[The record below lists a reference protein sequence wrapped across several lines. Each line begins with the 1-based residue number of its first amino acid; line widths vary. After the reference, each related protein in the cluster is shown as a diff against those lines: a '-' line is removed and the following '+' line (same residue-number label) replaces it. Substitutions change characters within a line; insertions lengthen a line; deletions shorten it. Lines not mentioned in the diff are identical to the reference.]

1 MCVCDEC
8 RSTFES
14 PEDYYDKATGKREE
28 ICPHCG
34 SENFKK
40 IEQPNAQGKTAAKT
54 TTEIIKETGGQVN
67 MGLKSYDE
75 LRNLDISQYCDQ
87 RDDLDYLNWAKCIDL
102 LHKNG
107 AQKVYF
113 EPLKNKDG
121 SSLFYTDMEFKDSK
135 GNTNRCY
142 EVGVHVVIDDM
153 EFDFTGPLMN
163 GTNPVKDNSLS
174 QQRVW
179 NCQTRLFVKA
189 VAIHTGLGF
198 NLWLKEE
205 QETSQF
211 DEDLSK
217 HDLMK
222 CQQRLSE
229 LITMKMQ
236 GGVTMQQMAV
246 AVGMELPEFQAI
258 FTYYSKLRK
267 VEEVIRGM

>member
-8 RSTFES
+8 KNTFES
-14 PEDYYDKATGKREE
+14 PEGYYDKATGKHEE

-75 LRNLDISQYCDQ
+75 LRNLDISQYCEQ
-87 RDDLDYLNWAKCIDL
+87 RDGLDYLNWAKCIDL
-102 LHKNG
+102 LHQNG

-179 NCQTRLFVKA
+179 NCQTRLFVKG